1 MDQETLVADQIKD
14 GEKLAHELVEAGLPV
29 VAVFWLKTH
38 EDSKWYFYVV
48 SPDAGSGVRDAY
60 RKIHAVMR
68 AMPQP
73 LWVGFFDVKAIAPS
87 DPLAEAVLALQR
99 KHGGETPMR
108 YGFSRLGDRTIEGG
122 YFYPPPVT
130 SANR

>member
-1 MDQETLVADQIKD
+1 
-14 GEKLAHELVEAGLPV
+14 
-29 VAVFWLKTH
+29 LKTD

-60 RKIHAVMR
+60 RKIHTVMR

-87 DPLAEAVLALQR
+87 DPLAEAVLALQ
-99 KHGGETPMR
+99 
-108 YGFSRLGDRTIEGG
+108 
-122 YFYPPPVT
+122 
-130 SANR
+130 